1 MAASIAVMAV
11 NKVANMA
18 AGKATEA
25 VVGSW
30 AGMDKQAGILAK
42 DIHHIEAKVVAV
54 GIEAEEAN
62 SEGQKLQMRSARKIQ
77 AV

>member
-25 VVGSW
+25 IVGSW

-42 DIHHIEAKVVAV
+42 DILHIKADVVAV
-54 GIEAEEAN
+54 GIEAEGAS
-62 SEGQKLQMRSARKIQ
+62 SEGQKLQMRSAIKIQ

>member
-1 MAASIAVMAV
+1 MAAIITVMVV

-30 AGMDKQAGILAK
+30 VGMDKQAGILAE
-42 DIHHIEAKVVAV
+42 DIHHIKAEVVAV
-54 GIEAEEAN
+54 GIEAKWAN